1 MPAGPVRFR
10 VSVIGGVADRGK
22 ILELAERLGEAVGQ
36 RGWILVTGG
45 LTGAM
50 EAASRGAKR
59 AGGMT
64 IGILPGTNPREAN
77 PHVELVVCT
86 GMGPARNALVVLNA
100 EAIVAIGGSWNTL
113 SEMALAK
120 VYGKPVLG
128 LHAPEV
134 GGVETADSLDQV
146 VAWLEAKARELGFET
161 KKPPPQPSPEE
172 GKGSPPPGPP
182 GGAGAP
188 GTR

>member
-1 MPAGPVRFR
+1 MRFR

-45 LTGAM
+45 LGGAM
-50 EAASRGAKR
+50 ESASRGAKR
-59 AGGMT
+59 AGGTTM
-64 IGILPGTNPREAN
+64 GILPGTNPKEAN
-77 PHVELVVCT
+77 PYVDVVVST
-86 GMGPARNALVVLNA
+86 GMGPARNALVVLNS
-100 EAIVAIGGSWNTL
+100 EVVVAIGGSWNTL

-134 GGVETADSLDQV
+134 GGVETADSLEQV
-146 VAWLEAKARELGFET
+146 VAWLEARAKDLGFKVEA
-161 KKPPPQPSPEE
+161 PRSA
-172 GKGSPPPGPP
+172 KGSPEGGQGPGP
-182 GGAGAP
+182 GQGAP
-188 GTR
+188 